1 MLSVLITGS
10 KGQLGSEIN
19 RLAAS
24 YPRYN
29 FLFTDI
35 DELDIC
41 SQEAVNRYFEQN
53 NIDVVINC
61 AAFTAVD
68 LAEDEPERA
77 MAINRDAVANLARA
91 CREQGAYLIHI
102 STDYVFDGKGNRPYK
117 ENDPTHPES
126 SYGKSKL
133 AGEELISSCLDKG
146 MIIRT
151 SWLYSSFGNNFIKTI
166 LQKCPETGQMNVV
179 NDQSGCPTYAR
190 DLAKLILDIIPGSI
204 SIPHF
209 NIFHYSN
216 EGECTW
222 YELACAVVELA
233 GLECLINPI
242 SSSEYPQKAPRP
254 AYSVLDKTKIKK
266 AMGISIPHW
275 KESLKDM
282 IRLLSYEL

>member
-1 MLSVLITGS
+1 MLTVLITGS

-24 YPRYN
+24 YPVYN

-41 SQEAVNRYFEQN
+41 SQEAVNTYFEQN
-53 NIDVVINC
+53 NIDVVVNC
-61 AAFTAVD
+61 AAYTAVD

-91 CREQGAYLIHI
+91 SKEQGAYLIHI
-102 STDYVFDGKGNRPYK
+102 STDYVFDGQEKRPYK
-117 ENDPTHPES
+117 ENDPTHPQS
-126 SYGKSKL
+126 SYGRSKL
-133 AGEELISSCLDKG
+133 AGEELISGCLDKG

-151 SWLYSSFGNNFIKTI
+151 SWLYSTFGNNFIKTI
-166 LQKCPETGQMNVV
+166 IQKCPEKGQLNVV
-179 NDQSGCPTYAR
+179 DDQSGCPTYAR
-190 DLAKLILDIIPGSI
+190 DLAKLILDIIPGSV
-204 SIPHF
+204 SIPRF
-209 NIFHYSN
+209 DIFHYSN

-233 GLECLINPI
+233 GLKCVINPI

-254 AYSVLDKTKIKK
+254 VYSVLDTSRIRENF
-266 AMGISIPHW
+266 GISIPGW
-275 KESLKDM
+275 KESLKEM
-282 IRLLSYEL
+282 ITMLNVEF